1 MDAKQ
6 LAALRELMELEF
18 VATELTLY
26 LDTHP
31 DEEVPLHHYNSVVR
45 ELAAKKTTY
54 EAAYGPLFSFGFS
67 PSQYPWQWIE
77 GPWPWEIKY

>member
-1 MDAKQ
+1 MDPKQ
-6 LAALRELMELEF
+6 LQMLRELMELEF

-31 DEEVPLHHYNSVVR
+31 DKEAPLRHYNAVAG
-45 ELAAKKTTY
+45 ELTYKKRVY

-67 PSQYPWQWIE
+67 PSQYPWQWIK